1 MARLIVPTDYSSTA
15 EKALDQALLLAQ
27 KNNDEVEL
35 LHIVVVPPAAESPKI
50 WEYITSEE
58 KEEKGRLEELALA
71 RIKALKLPEST
82 RWRTKVLYAD
92 RFLPSLI
99 GRFEKTKAKL
109 VVMGTTGVSGLA
121 NKIFGSNTA
130 NLISK
135 AELPVLTIPPNWQPS
150 PLTKLEFCI
159 TPDQVLPQ
167 KRYIKKW
174 ATWFGAEPMMVHFSN
189 VANFST
195 GKEKSKSPFPAKA
208 VLTVPAEPF
217 YQDLVEYSTGL
228 KNTALCMFVHERLTV
243 FERIFDKSVTGQ
255 VAGHVQ
261 IPMLALPLGAK

>member
-1 MARLIVPTDYSSTA
+1 MARIIVPTDYSNTA

-35 LHIVVVPPAAESPKI
+35 LHIVVVSPEAESPKV
-50 WEYITSEE
+50 WDYIRSDEKAEE
-58 KEEKGRLEELALA
+58 ARLGALGQA
-71 RIKALKLPEST
+71 RIKALNLPEST

-92 RFLPSLI
+92 RLLPSLI
-99 GRFEKTKAKL
+99 GRFEKTKSKL

-130 NLISK
+130 NLIGK
-135 AELPVLTIPPNWQPS
+135 AVLPVLTIPPNWQPA
-150 PLTKLEFCI
+150 PLTKLEFCMM
-159 TPDQVLPQ
+159 PDQMQLQ
-167 KRYIKKW
+167 KRDIKRW
-174 ATWFGAEPMMVHFSN
+174 ATWFGAEPLIVHFTN
-189 VANFST
+189 VANVG
-195 GKEKSKSPFPAKA
+195 GKGKAKSPFPVKA

-228 KNTALCMFVHERLTV
+228 KNTALCMFVHERLTM

-255 VAGHVQ
+255 VAGLVQ
-261 IPMLALPLGAK
+261 IPMLALPLKSE